1 MALRAPAARREPLVG
16 DSTFDPLSRSALS
29 GVRAPRILRSIQEA
43 TMKRFLV
50 LYESSVPAMEQMN
63 APPEQMKA
71 GFELWMKWM
80 QKAGGAIVDGGA
92 PLATPF
98 TVKGGAPGSAGKV
111 TGYSIVQAGS
121 RAEVERLFEG
131 HPHFHAPGASIEVL
145 EVIPMPASPGAK

>member
-50 LYESSVPAMEQMN
+50 LYESSVPAMEQM
-63 APPEQMKA
+63 KA

-92 PLATPF
+92 PLSTPF
-98 TVKGGAPGSAGKV
+98 TVKGGAPGSTGKV

-131 HPHFHAPGASIEVL
+131 HPHFRAPGASIEVL